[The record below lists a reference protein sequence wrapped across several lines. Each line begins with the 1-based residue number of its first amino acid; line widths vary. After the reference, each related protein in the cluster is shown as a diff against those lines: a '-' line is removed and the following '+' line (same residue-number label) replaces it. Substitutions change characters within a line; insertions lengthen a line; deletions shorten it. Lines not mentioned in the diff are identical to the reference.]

1 MVQEVAETAYY
12 YEFKQGS
19 WEPADWQ
26 IVRSPRW
33 TDISHWEQHE
43 DHIANY
49 VPADLRPED
58 MQMGRDRT
66 GESYISMLL
75 REPVCGSARISTVC
89 AFDGRMAPL
98 LVFSR
103 ELGPV
108 HHEHLEVVQYDC
120 GINLW
125 HHFYKNGKPSWKL
138 LSFIDLNLKVG
149 EKYKLSAELVFKNK
163 GKFLLMGCNGHTF
176 GCRLADDWPETYYVG
191 FTACEGRNRFYDFT
205 LVCGENRTPVM
216 EERVSD

>member
-108 HHEHLEVVQYDC
+108 HHEHLEVVLYDC

-176 GCRLADDWPETYYVG
+176 GCWLADDWPETYYVG